1 MKIHIISIGKSKNKD
16 IGKLVTEFK
25 KRIRWKIIFNELE
38 ALSKLPTHVAKKV
51 ESEKLLEVC
60 PEKTFRIA
68 LDTTGQEFSSDK
80 LAKKFIF
87 LQQNFHLDLVFF
99 IGGSEGL
106 SKLLLKEADLVLSFG
121 KMTWPHELAKLML
134 LEQIYRSQCILLHH
148 PYHRLV

>member
-1 MKIHIISIGKSKNKD
+1 MLYLDGKKQ
-16 IGKLVTEFK
+16 
-25 KRIRWKIIFNELE
+25 
-38 ALSKLPTHVAKKV
+38 
-51 ESEKLLEVC
+51 ESEKLLEAC

-121 KMTWPHELAKLML
+121 KMTWPHELAILML

>member
-51 ESEKLLEVC
+51 ESEKLLEAC

-99 IGGSEGL
+99 IGGS
-106 SKLLLKEADLVLSFG
+106 
-121 KMTWPHELAKLML
+121 
-134 LEQIYRSQCILLHH
+134 
-148 PYHRLV
+148 